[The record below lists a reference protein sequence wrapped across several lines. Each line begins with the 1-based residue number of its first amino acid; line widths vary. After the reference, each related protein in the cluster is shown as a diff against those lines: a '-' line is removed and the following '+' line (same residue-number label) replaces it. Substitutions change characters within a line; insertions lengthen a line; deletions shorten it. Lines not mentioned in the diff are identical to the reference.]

1 MFLQGILYSLLAGV
15 FICLQSVFNAQASEK
30 LGLWQ
35 TNAIVH
41 GLGFLVSFSIFLFVR
56 DGEWQK
62 IGEVNKVYLLGGV
75 FGALIVFAVM
85 KGITSIGPAYS
96 VSILLISQLLV
107 ALVIDSLGLFGVEKV
122 PLNLNKVMGIGIMI
136 AGLIIFKLK

>member
-1 MFLQGILYSLLAGV
+1 MQGIFFSLLAGV

-41 GLGFLVSFSIFLFVR
+41 GLGFFVSFSIFLVVR
-56 DGEWQK
+56 DGDLQK
-62 IGEVNKVYLLGGV
+62 INEVNKVYLLGGV
-75 FGALIVFAVM
+75 FGALIVFFVM

-96 VSILLISQLLV
+96 ISILLVSQLLI

-122 PLNLNKVMGIGIMI
+122 PLNLSKVMGIAVMI
-136 AGLIIFKLK
+136 VGLIIFKLK